1 MKPLSAIYFIKENKM
16 RCFMII
22 FIFVLTYVIYIGG
35 LYLNNIEQTFVYSV
49 QRLDKFASIQPS
61 GTSVDKDKFEKSK
74 LRCMKEEGLLVIEQV
89 YGGNIYISSIM
100 GGVKN
105 GFPIFSFK
113 SVEDFRSYCEYMN
126 IDCDF
131 EGLKEGSAIMSEMF
145 ALNRGLKR
153 GEEVIAEEAE
163 SEILYG
169 DFTLDAITDEEGYS
183 FYTIGGADLNR
194 EYLIL
199 PVDMNLEQ
207 FGVFLKELTGD
218 FDITATNGEYLKQ
231 EIARQMSS
239 MNKIYFFIVIFTAIV
254 MAVTINAV
262 FVGLYQKREPEF
274 AVYKAIGIGR
284 KRIRRKLISEILVM
298 DLIGILIGGII
309 CITALYLLN
318 RLYFQPSGR
327 YIFYYHP
334 VSLIGMVV
342 CNAVV
347 LIPLIFT
354 RSRQMMKA
362 DICSF

>member
-1 MKPLSAIYFIKENKM
+1 M
-16 RCFMII
+16 I

-49 QRLDKFASIQPS
+49 QRLYKFAVIQPD
-61 GTSVDKDKFEKSK
+61 GTSVDKDNFQQSK
-74 LRCMKEEGLLVIEQV
+74 LRCMEDDRLLVIEQV
-89 YGGNIYISSIM
+89 YGGNIYVSSIM

-105 GFPIFSFK
+105 GFPVFSFK

-126 IDCDF
+126 IDCDI
-131 EGLKEGSAIMSEMF
+131 ENLKEGSAIMSEMF
-145 ALNRGLKR
+145 ALNRGLKK
-153 GEEVIAEEAE
+153 GDEVKAEEE
-163 SEILYG
+163 QNEVLYG
-169 DFTLDAITDEEGYS
+169 DFTLDAVTDEEGYS
-183 FYTIGGADLNR
+183 FYTIGGKNLNT

-199 PVDMNLEQ
+199 PVEMDLEQ
-207 FGVFLKELTGD
+207 FGEFLKELTGD
-218 FDITATNGEYLKQ
+218 YDVTATNGEYLEN

-239 MNKIYFFIVIFTAIV
+239 MNKIYFFIVIFTAVV

-274 AVYKAIGIGR
+274 AVYRAIGISR

-298 DLIGILIGGII
+298 DLIGLLIGGIV

-318 RLYFQPSGR
+318 RLYFQPSGK

-334 VSLIGMVV
+334 VSLIGMLI

-347 LIPLIFT
+347 LFPLIFT
-354 RSRQMMKA
+354 RSRQMMRA
-362 DICSF
+362 DICQY